1 MRFLALY
8 SNAVTVS
15 AVFFLFLMVSSPAI
29 ANSIEE
35 TSREYCQKLIDDA
48 LEETRNNNFTSAL
61 EKLLRAE
68 SIAAENNWDD
78 KLWVS
83 KYHIG
88 IIYSNISNF
97 GESLDYFQEAF
108 AITQKNDKLR
118 EKGAILLEAMGVL
131 YEREKKYEDALNY
144 IKSAYEMMKKS
155 DERPDGKK
163 NTANNIASIYNRL
176 NRPEESL
183 KILSEVEDPVNNKK
197 VDFLWKAIY
206 IEAIF
211 KDGQVLKAKNMANEL
226 YKELTNV
233 YEDEVC
239 RTCLNNLLSEIYAA
253 LGKTDSAIYYSRLAL
268 NNTNELIDR
277 IDFYKSIS
285 GLYFKKG
292 ELKTALLYK
301 DSVIQTTDSLSA
313 RINRHLYEANRV
325 KFKVSEYQRELQ
337 VKKKQQQTERKL
349 FIIVIIFGL
358 ITLFSIYKALR
369 NKVVKQK
376 QAALITTLELEKE
389 RKEHLLAEKELE
401 TTRLKQ
407 QQLKHEVAEKNRELT
422 AKTLYLTN
430 RNELIQGIVASLEG
444 NPKAVENKD
453 IVSQIRVMKDL
464 LKSDKQHN
472 DFMKHFESVNPG
484 FIKTLKERHPQLNA
498 NDIRFL
504 CYIFMNLSL
513 KEIGSVFN
521 ISYNACIIRKQRIMD
536 KMDLDKKDC
545 SLYDYVFKLSQ

>member
-1 MRFLALY
+1 MRFSFPSLY
-8 SNAVTVS
+8 AVTLRIGL
-15 AVFFLFLMVSSPAI
+15 FLFLMVFSPVI

-35 TSREYCQKLIDDA
+35 TSPEYCQKLIDDA
-48 LEETRNNNFTSAL
+48 LGESRNNNYTLAL

-131 YEREKKYEDALNY
+131 YEREKKYEDALHY
-144 IKSAYEMMKKS
+144 MERAYEIMKNPGHNAAA
-155 DERPDGKK
+155 RK
-163 NTANNIASIYNRL
+163 NTANNIASIYNKL

-183 KILSEVEDPVNNKK
+183 KILLEVEEASNIETI
-197 VDFLWKAIY
+197 DFLWKAIY

-211 KDGQVLKAKNMANEL
+211 KNGEILRAKDMATKLHKGLNDI
-226 YKELTNV
+226 

-239 RTCLNNLLSEIYAA
+239 QTCLNNLLSEIYAA
-253 LGKTDSAIYYSRLAL
+253 LSKTDSAIYYSKIAL
-268 NNTNELIDR
+268 NSTNELSDR
-277 IDFYKSIS
+277 IDFYKNIS
-285 GLYFKKG
+285 NLYFKKG
-292 ELKTALLYK
+292 EFNTALLYK
-301 DSVIQTTDSLSA
+301 DSVIQATDSLSS
-313 RINRHLYEANRV
+313 RINRHLYEANKV
-325 KFKVSEYQRELQ
+325 KFKVSEYQRELML
-337 VKKKQQQTERKL
+337 KKKQQQTERKI
-349 FIIVIIFGL
+349 FVIIIVLGL
-358 ITLFSIYKALR
+358 IALFSIYKALR

-376 QAALITTLELEKE
+376 QAVVIANLELEKE

-407 QQLKHEVAEKNRELT
+407 QQLKHQVAEKNRELT

-430 RNELIQGIVASLEG
+430 RNELIQGIVNSLES
-444 NPKAVENKD
+444 NPKAIENTGV
-453 IVSQIRVMKDL
+453 VSQIKAMKDL
-464 LKSDKQHN
+464 LKTDKQHN
-472 DFMKHFESVNPG
+472 DFMRHFESVNPG
-484 FIKTLKERHPQLNA
+484 FVKTVKQKHPQLNA

-504 CYIFMNLSL
+504 CYVFMNLSL
-513 KEIGSVFN
+513 KEIGAVFN

-536 KMDLDKKDC
+536 KMNLDKKE
-545 SLYDYVFKLSQ
+545 SIYDYVLKLSQ